1 MKKIE
6 KRAIMCLML
15 AGVLVIG
22 LGIFCFRYVKD
33 GADWATYVANKQIYN
48 DKGRLSTGTL
58 NDRNGTL
65 LMTNTGEKMKFSDD
79 KSIRKAT
86 VHLTGDRNGNIV
98 TGANKVF
105 ADKLSGYNPLFGT
118 YSLHG
123 DGRNVNLT
131 IDADLCATANDALDG
146 RQGTVGVYNYETGE
160 ILCAV
165 SSPNYDPSN
174 PPKLDKDDKSGLYLN
189 RFFSTTFVPGSIFK
203 LVTAAA
209 SIENYSK
216 YATWEFDC
224 TGEER
229 YGKGK
234 GERVTCQKKHGRV
247 TLEQALADSCNCY
260 FGKLTELIGP
270 KVMNEYVEKTGLTI
284 SRDINGISTAQGSFQ
299 FPNHGVRLAWAGIGQ
314 HNDMVNPCTMMT
326 YMGAIA
332 GGGRTV
338 QPKILRSVKFS
349 NGLPAGFSW
358 KSRTKRMIE
367 EETATILKNMMRNN
381 VEENY
386 GVDNFPDLSICAKSG
401 TAEVQKDQK
410 PHAWFTGFLD
420 DQEHPYAFIVLV
432 EKGGF
437 GSDVAGKVANKVL
450 QEVVDKY

>member
-6 KRAIMCLML
+6 KRAIMCLLL

-33 GADWATYVANKQIYN
+33 GSDWATYSANKQIYN
-48 DKGRLSTGTL
+48 EKGRLSTGTL

-65 LMTNTGEKMKFSDD
+65 LMTNTKDKMSFNDD
-79 KSIRKAT
+79 PEIRKAT
-86 VHLTGDRNGNIV
+86 VHLTGDRNGNV
-98 TGANKVF
+98 ATGANNVF
-105 ADKLSGYNPLFGT
+105 ADKLSGYNPILGT

-123 DGRNVNLT
+123 TGRNVNLT
-131 IDADLCATANDALDG
+131 IDADLCAKASDALDG

-165 SSPNYDPSN
+165 SSPNYDPTK
-174 PPKLDKDDKSGLYLN
+174 PPKLDQDDKSGLYLN
-189 RFFSTTFVPGSIFK
+189 RFFSATFVPGSIFK
-203 LVTAAA
+203 LVTSAA

-216 YATWEFDC
+216 YASWEFDC
-224 TGEER
+224 VGEEV
-229 YGKGK
+229 YGTGD
-234 GERVTCQKKHGRV
+234 GNRVTCQEKHGRV
-247 TLEQALADSCNCY
+247 TLKEALAVSCNCY
-260 FGKLTELIGP
+260 FGKLTELLGP
-270 KVMNEYVEKTGLTI
+270 GLMNEYVEKTGLTI
-284 SRDINGISTAQGSFQ
+284 SRDVNGIETAKGGFE

-314 HNDMVNPCTMMT
+314 HNDMVNPCTMLT
-326 YMGAIA
+326 YIGAIA
-332 GGGRTV
+332 NGGRAV
-338 QPKILRSVKFS
+338 QPKILDSVKFS

-367 EETATILKNMMRNN
+367 EDTAAILKDLMRNN

-386 GVDNFPDLSICAKSG
+386 GTENFPGLDICAKSG
-401 TAEVQKDQK
+401 TAEVQKAEK

-420 DQEHPYAFIVLV
+420 DPEHPYAFIVLV

-437 GSDVAGKVANKVL
+437 GSDVAGSVANKVL
-450 QEVVDKY
+450 QEAVEKY

>member
-6 KRAIMCLML
+6 KRAIMCLLL

-22 LGIFCFRYVKD
+22 LGVFCFRYVKD
-33 GADWATYVANKQIYN
+33 GGDWATYVANKQIYN

-58 NDRNGTL
+58 TDRNGTL
-65 LMTNTGEKMKFSDD
+65 LMTNTSEKMKFSDD
-79 KSIRKAT
+79 KAIRKAT
-86 VHLTGDRNGNIV
+86 VHLTGDRSGNV
-98 TGANKVF
+98 ATGANKVF

-131 IDADLCATANDALDG
+131 IDADLCTIANDALDG

-165 SSPNYDPSN
+165 SSPNYDPAN

-189 RFFSTTFVPGSIFK
+189 RFFSATFVPGSIFK

-270 KVMNEYVEKTGLTI
+270 EVMNEYVEKTGLTI
-284 SRDINGISTAQGSFQ
+284 SRDVNGISTAQGSFQ

-314 HNDMVNPCTMMT
+314 HDDMVNPCTMMT

-349 NGLPAGFSW
+349 NGLPSGFSW

-367 EETATILKNMMRNN
+367 EDTATVLKNMMRNN

-386 GVDNFPDLSICAKSG
+386 GVENFPDLAICAKSG

-437 GSDVAGKVANKVL
+437 GSDVAGSVANKVL
-450 QEVVDKY
+450 QEVVEKY